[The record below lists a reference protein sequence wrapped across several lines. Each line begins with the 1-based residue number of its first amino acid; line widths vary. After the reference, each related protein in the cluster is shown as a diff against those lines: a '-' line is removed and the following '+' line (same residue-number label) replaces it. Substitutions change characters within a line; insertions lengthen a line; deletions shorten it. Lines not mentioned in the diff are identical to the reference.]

1 MKDLL
6 NSIVDEVV
14 KRVKDEAF
22 IEVEASGRH
31 VHLAEKDIEKL
42 FGANYKLTKIKDLSQ
57 PGQFACKER
66 VTIKGPKGSIKNV
79 VVLGPARAET
89 QVEVSLTD
97 SLALG
102 VKPPIK
108 MSGELLDTPGITIES
123 DKGEVN
129 LDRGLIAAKR
139 HIHVSK
145 EDSKKFEVKDND
157 LVKVKVF
164 GERPLIFDD
173 VVIRVSEDYTTFM
186 HIDYDEANACGFKS
200 GTFAR
205 IIK

>member
-102 VKPPIK
+102 VKPQIK

-145 EDSKKFEVKDND
+145 EDAKKFEVKDND

>member
-79 VVLGPARAET
+79 VVLGPARSET

-145 EDSKKFEVKDND
+145 EDAKKFEVKDND

>member
-6 NSIVDEVV
+6 NSIIDEVV
-14 KRVKDEAF
+14 KRVRDEAF
-22 IEVEASGRH
+22 IDVEASGRH
-31 VHLAEKDIEKL
+31 VHLSKEDVERL
-42 FGANYKLTKIKDLSQ
+42 FGIGYKLTKIKDLSQ

-79 VVLGPARAET
+79 VVLGPTREES

-102 VKPPIK
+102 IKPPIK
-108 MSGELLDTPGITIES
+108 ISGEILNTPGVTIES
-123 DKGEVN
+123 DRAAVN
-129 LDRGLIAAKR
+129 LTKGLIAAKR
-139 HIHVSK
+139 HIHLSN
-145 EDSKKFEVKDND
+145 EDAKKFEVKNND

-173 VVIRVSEDYTTFM
+173 VVIRVSEKYKTFM
-186 HIDYDEANACGFKS
+186 HIDYDEANACGFKR

>member
-42 FGANYKLTKIKDLSQ
+42 FGVNYKLTKIKDLSQ

-123 DKGEVN
+123 DRGVVN

-145 EDSKKFEVKDND
+145 EDAKKFEVKDND

>member
-123 DKGEVN
+123 DRGAVN

-145 EDSKKFEVKDND
+145 EDAKKFEVKDND

>member
-123 DKGEVN
+123 DKGVVN

-145 EDSKKFEVKDND
+145 EDAKKFEVKDND

-205 IIK
+205 MIK